1 MRRVGV
7 RLSEVVAYES
17 QTAGGTQKNRT
28 TLHQVV
34 AAQEE
39 VVKQWKILKPSC

>member
-1 MRRVGV
+1 MLSNIVDVGN
-7 RLSEVVAYES
+7 A
-17 QTAGGTQKNRT
+17 KNRT

-39 VVKQWKILKPSC
+39 VKKNNGKS